1 MKINGPTAICLAV
14 IILAA
19 GTLRFAGFKNPHGMT
34 WDEEFYV
41 QMGDDLSKD
50 LSNYNCRFFVDIF
63 KHSNLAV
70 PEYLNEPLFK
80 HPPLFCYMLSAIFKI
95 GGATY
100 EAASIIPIA
109 FGLLLVF
116 LSFVL
121 GSYLFNRITGLCAAL
136 LVSIDPINWACSEKI
151 WMETSLAAFMW
162 LAVYFI
168 IKASVEKRYY
178 LYYLAGIFSGL
189 AVLTKYPGFLVIPIG
204 FTIVAIEDRRSF
216 GSAHF
221 WMWPA
226 ITLVMF
232 APWVIWNAVVYGSGL
247 AEKIAFLHEIKL
259 YVVLLSAAAIA
270 AAFITAAILKAP
282 AARLALVSALLIF
295 VFTRQYAVDGIVNV
309 LNAAHV
315 PLAGWEP
322 GMFQYKPWTF
332 YFRRM
337 IELSPFYLFAFAGLL
352 FLAKK
357 GSKEK
362 LLIIPAL
369 WGLLFFV
376 IWGSYQS
383 RYILFASLGLLVLA
397 ARTAIWCWEKIG
409 EKTGSATMRM
419 LLRACFAIIL
429 AYATVKTLS
438 VDLSVV
444 ITNDFSYF

>member
-14 IILAA
+14 IILAS
-19 GTLRFAGFKNPHGMT
+19 GTLRFAGFKSPHGMT

-63 KHSNLAV
+63 KRSNLAV

-100 EAASIIPIA
+100 ETASVISIA
-109 FGLLLVF
+109 FGLMLVF

-121 GSYLFNRITGLCAAL
+121 GSYLFNRVTGLCAAL
-136 LVSIDPINWACSEKI
+136 LVAIDPINWACSEKI
-151 WMETSLAAFMW
+151 WMETSLVAFMW
-162 LAVYFI
+162 LAVYLI
-168 IKASVEKRYY
+168 IKASIEKRYY
-178 LYYLAGIFSGL
+178 LYYLAGIVSGL
-189 AVLTKYPGFLVIPIG
+189 AVLTKYPGFLVIPVG
-204 FTIVAIEDRRSF
+204 FTIVAVEDRRSF
-216 GSAHF
+216 RSAHF
-221 WMWPA
+221 WMWPT

-232 APWVIWNAVVYGSGL
+232 APWLIWNVVVYGNGL
-247 AEKIAFLHEIKL
+247 AEKIAFLHEIRPH
-259 YVVLLSAAAIA
+259 VVLLSAGAIV
-270 AAFITAAILKAP
+270 AAFITARFLKAP
-282 AARLALVSALLIF
+282 AARLALLSALLIF
-295 VFTRQYAVDGIVNV
+295 VFTRQYAVNGIVNM
-309 LNAAHV
+309 LNAANV
-315 PLAGWEP
+315 PLVGWEP
-322 GMFQYKPWTF
+322 GMFQHKPWIF

-337 IELSPFYLFAFAGLL
+337 IELSPFYFFAFAGLL

-362 LLIIPAL
+362 FLIIPAL
-369 WGLLFFV
+369 WCLLFFV
-376 IWGSYQS
+376 VWGSYQS
-383 RYILFASLGLLVLA
+383 RYILFASLGMLVLA

-409 EKTGSATMRM
+409 EKTGSATTRM
-419 LLRACFAIIL
+419 LLRSCFSIIL
-429 AYATVKTLS
+429 AYAVVKTLS